1 MYRAGTKKFS
11 NGADSAAVV
20 AGLTPMTELT
30 AAHQCS
36 SRQAFGDL
44 VKNVEGGGMC
54 AGAHHTAGT
63 CPGHS
68 GQNSCCGR
76 GDGSMTERRI
86 DTYSTVKA
94 ELYGCLQ
101 NMWDEGE
108 LGHSIWP
115 DTGHYDTMA
124 SAELTHA
131 SCGFAWTAGGRV
143 MMNQDFTQNVPNEF
157 KNAECHCNGKAA
169 GASDGCASRFGA
181 GTCVEGTGGPSGGPL
196 PSPAPPPPSPS
207 PGACPGESYFWRFPE
222 ETSDKSDACTEA
234 DGGECWDEATEECLA
249 AGSGNGDGACPGE
262 SYFWRFPAETSD
274 KSDAC
279 TEADGGECWDE
290 ATEEC
295 LAAGSGN
302 GDTGQVTIT
311 QAGNGRKWTMS
322 ADVDGVVT
330 GTGNFPDIS
339 IALTDT
345 LTSAK
350 FTGSLGNAHNFLI
363 KDETGTVVAG
373 DTTRGGIF
381 TFDWTP
387 SAAGIYTYYCGPHS
401 STMNGKIT
409 VTTSAANYECED
421 FDLQFCPQHT
431 DKWGNKCYVD
441 GSLCIQDTRGAQ
453 GNKGAQGK
461 GGMHG
466 ANGQPGE
473 RGAPGTDGAKGAKGA
488 AGFNGPTGPVAPEYG
503 SKGQKGGKGSDG
515 MPGEQGGRAEK
526 GSPGLPG
533 TKGLMV
539 RALRLRLL
547 S

>member
-1 MYRAGTKKFS
+1 MDEHPYTPI
-11 NGADSAAVV
+11 NGVNGCFGLQEGCGGYYCCGDPMCVGVRECASGIGLKHCACPI
-20 AGLTPMTELT
+20 GPPLITSTLTPSTTSTSTT
-30 AAHQCS
+30 AS
-36 SRQAFGDL
+36 
-44 VKNVEGGGMC
+44 
-54 AGAHHTAGT
+54 
-63 CPGHS
+63 
-68 GQNSCCGR
+68 
-76 GDGSMTERRI
+76 
-86 DTYSTVKA
+86 
-94 ELYGCLQ
+94 
-101 NMWDEGE
+101 
-108 LGHSIWP
+108 
-115 DTGHYDTMA
+115 
-124 SAELTHA
+124 
-131 SCGFAWTAGGRV
+131 
-143 MMNQDFTQNVPNEF
+143 
-157 KNAECHCNGKAA
+157 
-169 GASDGCASRFGA
+169 
-181 GTCVEGTGGPSGGPL
+181 
-196 PSPAPPPPSPS
+196 S

-222 ETSDKSDACTEA
+222 EASDKSDACTEA
-234 DGGECWDEATEECLA
+234 DGGECWDEAAEECTSTTKTTTA
-249 AGSGNGDGACPGE
+249 SSPGACPGE
-262 SYFWRFPAETSD
+262 SYFWRFPAETSN

-290 ATEEC
+290 ATGAC

-311 QAGNGRKWTMS
+311 QASNGRKWTMS
-322 ADVDGVVT
+322 ADIDGVVT

-387 SAAGIYTYYCGPHS
+387 SAAGNYTYYCGPHS
-401 STMNGKIT
+401 GTMNGKIT

-421 FDLQFCPQHT
+421 FDLEFCPQHT